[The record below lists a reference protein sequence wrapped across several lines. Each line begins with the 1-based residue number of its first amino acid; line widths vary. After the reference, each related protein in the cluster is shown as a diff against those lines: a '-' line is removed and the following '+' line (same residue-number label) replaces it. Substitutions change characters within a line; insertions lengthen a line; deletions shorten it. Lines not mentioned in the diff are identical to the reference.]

1 MRLLVIGLDSVPADL
16 LFNELIDNLPN
27 IRMMVENGVSSILES
42 CHPPITIPAWMVMMT
57 SKSPGELGIYG
68 FRHRKGY
75 SYTDGWIANSTSIRA
90 KKVWDYLAEMGKRS
104 CLIGVPPSYP
114 PYPINGNLISCF
126 ITPSDKVD
134 YTYPKELR
142 YEIEQLVGRYMFDV
156 VFRTE
161 DRDAVLKDLYEMTEK
176 RFAVIKYMLK
186 KEHWDYFMFVEIGV
200 DRLHH
205 AFWKFHDKRH
215 PKYIPNNKYENV
227 IRDYYKFIDAKIG
240 ELLSLIDDDTC
251 VMLVSDHGTS
261 GMKGAFCINE
271 WLIEKGYLV
280 LKRYPDKVTDLDKC
294 EVDWSKTKAWG
305 WGGYY
310 ARIFLNV
317 KGREP
322 NGVIAREEYES
333 FRDNLAKEI
342 MSIKGPNGEHF
353 NTKVFKPETLY
364 KQCIGDKPDLMVYFD
379 DLYWRS
385 AGTIGHRSLYLSEN
399 DTGPDDSVHWYDG
412 VFIFYSKKNN
422 NGNSKGL
429 NLGRISI
436 YDIAPTIL
444 AVMGV
449 KQANDGMQGRVIQ
462 EVIDYINNT
471 KR

>member
-1 MRLLVIGLDSVPADL
+1 
-16 LFNELIDNLPN
+16 
-27 IRMMVENGVSSILES
+27 
-42 CHPPITIPAWMVMMT
+42 
-57 SKSPGELGIYG
+57 
-68 FRHRKGY
+68 
-75 SYTDGWIANSTSIRA
+75 
-90 KKVWDYLAEMGKRS
+90 
-104 CLIGVPPSYP
+104 
-114 PYPINGNLISCF
+114 
-126 ITPSDKVD
+126 
-134 YTYPKELR
+134 
-142 YEIEQLVGRYMFDV
+142 MFDV
-156 VFRTE
+156 VFRIE

-176 RFAVIKYMLK
+176 RFAVVKYMLK
-186 KEHWDYFMFVEIGV
+186 KERWDYFMFVEIGV

-251 VMLVSDHGTS
+251 VMLVSDHGTA

-294 EVDWSKTKAWG
+294 DVDWSKTKAWG

-422 NGNSKGL
+422 NNGNSKGL

-449 KQANDGMQGRVIQ
+449 KQANDGMQGRVVQ
-462 EVIDYINNT
+462 GVIDYINGV
-471 KR
+471 KGQR